1 MSRFSQLQLFTLVLK
16 IGDEDDDADDV
27 DSDDDDSDDDDAD
40 DFLQKKPW
48 RVQRACSRRCGSCVP
63 VGFDE
68 RLAPS

>member
-1 MSRFSQLQLFTLVLK
+1 MSRFPQLQLFTLVLK

-27 DSDDDDSDDDDAD
+27 DADDDDAD
-40 DFLQKKPW
+40 DFLQKKPL
-48 RVQRACSRRCGSCVP
+48 RVQQACSRRCGSCVP